1 MKEIRFHGR
10 GGQGVVKAA
19 HLIVDSAVQEGKFA
33 HFIPFFGVERKGSP
47 VFGYGRISDEKIDLK
62 TQVYKPHCVIVMDD
76 TLLEAIPVF
85 NGLREDGIFII
96 NTTKPIEELN
106 LPDTVKKAAIVDA
119 SKIAMETIG
128 RNIPNTAML
137 GAFVKATGWVN
148 LEHVMENT
156 DLLFGGKNPV
166 ATQKAYDEVK
176 IYDLQG
182 GK

>member
-76 TLLEAIPVF
+76 TLLEAIPCLTAF
-85 NGLREDGIFII
+85 GRRHFYHQYRKTI
-96 NTTKPIEELN
+96 NELN
-106 LPDTVKKAAIVDA
+106 LPKTVKTAALVDA
-119 SKIAMETIG
+119 SAIAIDTIG

-137 GAFVKATGWVN
+137 GAFVKATNWVS
-148 LEHVMENT
+148 LEHVKKNT
-156 DLLFGGKNPV
+156 DLLFGGQNSV